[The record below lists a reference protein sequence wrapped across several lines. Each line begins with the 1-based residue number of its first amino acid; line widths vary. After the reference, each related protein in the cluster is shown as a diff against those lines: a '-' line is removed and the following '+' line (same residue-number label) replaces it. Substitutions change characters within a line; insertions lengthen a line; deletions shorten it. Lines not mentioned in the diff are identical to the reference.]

1 MTNAGQPED
10 VGIRFDNID
19 TRLEEIGDEL
29 DLLRTVQTANRR
41 ETRGNSQTIARLE
54 RTIRELADIAR
65 LHQEGLRVTQ
75 IESERDRAHIR
86 EVELQTDRDREVLLA
101 SLLQAERDRQ
111 VFQAEIRRIWEYLRD
126 RNGGN
131 STPN

>member
-1 MTNAGQPED
+1 MTNALPPSD
-10 VGIRFDNID
+10 ISARFDNID

-29 DLLRTVQTANRR
+29 DLLRTVQNANRR

-65 LHQEGLRVTQ
+65 LHTEALRVAQ
-75 IESERDRAHIR
+75 RD
-86 EVELQTDRDREVLLA
+86 
-101 SLLQAERDRQ
+101 AERDHA
-111 VFQAEIRRIWEYLRD
+111 VFQEEIRRIWEYLRD
-126 RNGGN
+126 RTGGS

>member
-10 VGIRFDNID
+10 IGLRFENID

-29 DLLRTVQTANRR
+29 DLLCTVQNANRR

-54 RTIRELADIAR
+54 RTIRELAEIAR
-65 LHQEGLRVTQ
+65 LHQQGLREAQ
-75 IESERDRAHIR
+75 RD
-86 EVELQTDRDREVLLA
+86 
-101 SLLQAERDRQ
+101 AERDREL
-111 VFQAEIRRIWEYLRD
+111 FQMEIRRIWEYLRD
-126 RNGGN
+126 RNGGS

>member
-1 MTNAGQPED
+1 MVVMMLIKGKLVFATMRLCEGGIMTNALPPED
-10 VGIRFDNID
+10 ISARFDNID

-29 DLLRTVQTANRR
+29 DVLRTVQNANRR

-65 LHQEGLRVTQ
+65 LHQEALRV
-75 IESERDRAHIR
+75 A
-86 EVELQTDRDREVLLA
+86 QTD
-101 SLLQAERDRQ
+101 AERDRV
-111 VFQAEIRRIWEYLRD
+111 VFQEEIRRIWEYLRD
-126 RNGGN
+126 RNGGS